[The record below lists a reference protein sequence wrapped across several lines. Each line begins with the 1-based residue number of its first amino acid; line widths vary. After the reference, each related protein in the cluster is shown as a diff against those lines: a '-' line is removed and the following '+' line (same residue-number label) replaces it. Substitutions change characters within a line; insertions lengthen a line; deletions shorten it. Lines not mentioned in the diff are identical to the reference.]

1 MSPVRSLL
9 RIALVGCLVLSTQG
23 LLLVQGTFLLRQDFV
38 VENLCIS
45 LTPECDGKCFLSKQ
59 LREQRERE
67 QERGAASL
75 EVMLAVGSLVAAS
88 ESLPDPP
95 VRPSAFGQWTERAP
109 HQLSP
114 AEVFRPPRA

>member
-1 MSPVRSLL
+1 MPPVRSLL
-9 RIALVGCLVLSTQG
+9 RLALVGCLVLSTQG

-59 LREQRERE
+59 LNEQRERE

-75 EVMLAVGSLVAAS
+75 EVMLAVGSLIATS
-88 ESLPDPP
+88 ETLSEPP
-95 VRPSAFGQWTERAP
+95 AQPSAFGLWTEHILPR
-109 HQLSP
+109 LSP